1 MFDILVL
8 RAEKAL
14 INRLNSAINKSKKC
28 EMRRGHRL

>member
-14 INRLNSAINKSKKC
+14 INRLNSAINKS
-28 EMRRGHRL
+28 